1 MSSRF
6 KGIFDTA
13 KETENKVVEKNQTNA
28 IPKNEKVERKL
39 ATNSRPVPIV
49 QTRKKGTGK
58 SSNPNYTQALA
69 YVRKDTLQN
78 VREKLFFDPSQDF
91 SDLIENLLNDWI
103 KKQK

>member
-13 KETENKVVEKNQTNA
+13 KETENKPEEKFQPITKTEKIQKKIDIIPVIVPNQ
-28 IPKNEKVERKL
+28 L
-39 ATNSRPVPIV
+39 
-49 QTRKKGTGK
+49 TRKKGTGK
-58 SSNPNYTQALA
+58 SSNPDYTQALA

-78 VREKLFFDPSQDF
+78 VREKLFYDPSQDF
-91 SDLIENLLNDWI
+91 SDLVETLLFDWI

>member
-13 KETENKVVEKNQTNA
+13 KETENKKAEKPKSISKPTNA
-28 IPKNEKVERKL
+28 KKEVAISPIL
-39 ATNSRPVPIV
+39 SGRPN
-49 QTRKKGTGK
+49 RKKGNGK

-69 YVRKDTLQN
+69 YVRKETLQE
-78 VREKLFFDPSQDF
+78 VKEKLFYNPSQDF
-91 SDLIENLLNDWI
+91 SDLIESLLSDWV